1 MKKGENLF
9 IISGPSGAGEDSII
23 EGIGRHCP
31 IERVITTTTR
41 PPRRGESRGNPYYF
55 VSREEFLEKVKKG
68 LFAEYERHYNDNYYG
83 VTREEL
89 ERVAACGKIG
99 IWKLEYKGVLSAKK
113 LFPSITAIM
122 ITVPDLETLRRRI
135 LKRDPTVGERYLRE
149 RMEYSR
155 RWMDRTDIYDYVV
168 VNADGKLSEAIEETV
183 AIISSKTDLCSK
195 KSKKP

>member
-23 EGIGRHCP
+23 EGIGQCCP

-41 PPRRGESRGNPYYF
+41 APRRGESQGNPYYF

-68 LFAEYERHYNDNYYG
+68 LFAEYEQHYNDNYYG

-89 ERVAACGKIG
+89 ERVAACGKVG
-99 IWKLEYKGVLSAKK
+99 IWKLEYKGVRSAKK

-155 RWMDRTDIYDYVV
+155 QWMKQTDIYDYTVI
-168 VNADGKLSEAIEETV
+168 NADGKLSEAIEETV

-195 KSKKP
+195 KSRKS